1 MFTPWLCQRR
11 PMRITALP
19 VSRASQAYP
28 INDTASKVWE
38 KTSRAL
44 KLSESQL
51 GDVAVLLDLYL

>member
-1 MFTPWLCQRR
+1 
-11 PMRITALP
+11 MRITALP